1 MSVCERQRRRIQP
14 GLLAEST
21 AHWSPIKTLAALQVR
36 LRFETTCHRASRDYG
51 SYTIC
56 KPLLQW
62 GARLNAGQRIICGI
76 SKRRAVPLRNRPYC
90 WVYLLQ
96 RFRTDRWGLNFSG
109 FKWFA
114 GNQGVRHLGW
124 RRDLRSLS
132 PSSVS
137 QHPSPPLCPN
147 TPALLFGNHIRLFHP
162 GVNLIQRIYTLK
174 WTNTGLRLRL
184 IPWRRGWVT
193 GGRYKNGSTCSV
205 FVLGEAAWGLT
216 GLSWINYI

>member
-56 KPLLQW
+56 KPLHQW
-62 GARLNAGQRIICGI
+62 GARLNAGPRIICGI

-124 RRDLRSLS
+124 RWDSRSLS

-147 TPALLFGNHIRLFHP
+147 TPVLLFGDQIRLFHP
-162 GVNLIQRIYTLK
+162 GVNLIQRIYTEMNKHRIAVAPHSVTQRMGHRGPLQE
-174 WTNTGLRLRL
+174 WIYMFRLCFSEKPL
-184 IPWRRGWVT
+184 EVYGD
-193 GGRYKNGSTCSV
+193 
-205 FVLGEAAWGLT
+205 
-216 GLSWINYI
+216 